1 MEEDIAKLHSMIDA
15 NEIKL
20 SKLENKDPD
29 LTDAFYQDIL
39 EEFSEMIDKIED
51 ISEQKQTASQ
61 RKQSN

>member
-51 ISEQKQTASQ
+51 ISEQK
-61 RKQSN
+61 